1 MDMERNVPDII
12 VDFSCIIVYLHIHNL
27 AFPPF
32 FWYIMYRDYD
42 RRQEMCM
49 CVEFAKLSGHFRI
62 GETDC
67 PQENGRM
74 VYERIIYGS

>member
-1 MDMERNVPDII
+1 
-12 VDFSCIIVYLHIHNL
+12 
-27 AFPPF
+27 
-32 FWYIMYRDYD
+32 
-42 RRQEMCM
+42 MCM
-49 CVEFAKLSGHFRI
+49 CVEFAKLFGHFRI